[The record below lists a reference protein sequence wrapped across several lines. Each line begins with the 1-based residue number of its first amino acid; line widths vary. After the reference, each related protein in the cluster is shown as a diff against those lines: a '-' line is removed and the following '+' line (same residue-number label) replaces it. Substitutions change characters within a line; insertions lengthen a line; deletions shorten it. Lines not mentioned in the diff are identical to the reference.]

1 MTIHTLNGDGVNGS
15 NARRDGDRPRRSE
28 RRLLS
33 GIWSIAFTEMSE
45 RFSYYGLQGILTF
58 YLLYSLADGGLDMGP
73 AASAGIVGAYGGAVY
88 LAQLLGAWMGERV
101 LSPKHVV
108 FWGGV
113 VITAGHIVLAFA
125 PGLTGLAI
133 GLVLIVF
140 GTGALKTN
148 ITNIVGFIVVGAE
161 EARRDV
167 GFAYFYMSI
176 NIGAVVGP
184 LSTGFAQ
191 NQWGFH
197 WGFGLA
203 ALGMVA
209 ALVQYAISMGKL
221 PDRAGQVLRPIR
233 RGRLALFGIIAAAI
247 GTGIGWLIVSGTI
260 RAAQLSVIVTVVTVL
275 AAAGYFA
282 LMLTSPAVTSD
293 EKARVRAYLPL
304 FLIAGVF
311 FGLLFQQ
318 FTAVAILISE
328 SVDLRIGTWTFPVA
342 WVTMISQLAA
352 VGRHSAAGQ
361 RVGPTRG
368 LGTIR
373 TDEIRCRPRADWR
386 RLSAPAAHDRRHDRR
401 RCLRGIRRT
410 GQPVAG
416 HPHRELILRIAA
428 GGTEFPHLVP
438 GILAIR
444 ADGPALC
451 HDRHQSLS
459 SPRRRNRHRGGR
471 IAVDVPH
478 GPRTS
483 TRVGPALGV
492 SRTSATATSIQPSA
506 AAGRPDA
513 LQSWLR

>member
-1 MTIHTLNGDGVNGS
+1 M
-15 NARRDGDRPRRSE
+15 
-28 RRLLS
+28 
-33 GIWSIAFTEMSE
+33 AFTELWE

-88 LAQLLGAWMGERV
+88 LAQLLGAWSGERV
-101 LSPKHVV
+101 LSPKHMV

-113 VITAGHIVLAFA
+113 VITAEHIVLAFA

-140 GTGALKTN
+140 GTGDLKTN
-148 ITNIVGFIVVGAE
+148 NTNIVGFIVAGAE
-161 EARRDV
+161 ESRRDV

-176 NIGAVVGP
+176 NVGAVVGP
-184 LSTGFAQ
+184 LSAGFAQ
-191 NQWGFH
+191 NQWGFK
-197 WGFGLA
+197 WGFGPA

-209 ALVQYAISMGKL
+209 ALVQYAVSVGKL
-221 PDRAGQVLRPIR
+221 PDRAGHVLRPIR
-233 RGRLALFGIIAAAI
+233 RGRLVLCGIIAAAL

-275 AAAGYFA
+275 AAASYFA

-293 EKARVRAYLPL
+293 EKARVRAYLLL
-304 FLIAGVF
+304 FLIAGIF

-318 FTAVAILISE
+318 FTAVAVLIAE

-352 VGRHSAAGQ
+352 AGRHSAAGP

-386 RLSAPAAHDRRHDRR
+386 RLSAPAAHRPDPAGYVDSVAAHDRRHDRR

-416 HPHRELILRIAA
+416 HPHRALILRIAA
-428 GGTEFPHLVP
+428 GGTEFPHLGP

-444 ADGPALC
+444 ANGPALC

-483 TRVGPALGV
+483 TRIGPALGV

>member
-1 MTIHTLNGDGVNGS
+1 MTIRTLNGDGVNDSDKHEIEAG
-15 NARRDGDRPRRSE
+15 PRRSD
-28 RRLLS
+28 RGLPS
-33 GIWSIAFTEMSE
+33 GIWSMAFTELWE
-45 RFSYYGLQGILTF
+45 RFSFYGLQGILTF

-101 LSPKHVV
+101 LSPKHMV

-125 PGLTGLAI
+125 PGLNGLAI

-148 ITNIVGFIVVGAE
+148 ITNIVGFIVAGAE
-161 EARRDV
+161 ESRRDV

-176 NIGAVVGP
+176 NVGAVVGP

-233 RGRLALFGIIAAAI
+233 RGRLALCGIIAVAI

-275 AAAGYFA
+275 AAAWYFA

-352 VGRHSAAGQ
+352 VAVTPLLARFWGRREASGPSAPTKFAVGLAQIGVAYLLLLLIVLTLPGTSIPLLLMIGVMIVAGASEVF
-361 RVGPTRG
+361 VGPVSLSLATRIGPSSFASQLVG
-368 LGTIR
+368 LNFLTLALGSSLSGLMGQLYTLIGTRVYLLLVAVVGIGAGALLWAFR
-373 TDEIRCRPRADWR
+373 TSLAR
-386 RLSAPAAHDRRHDRR
+386 RL
-401 RCLRGIRRT
+401 
-410 GQPVAG
+410 GQG
-416 HPHRELILRIAA
+416 
-428 GGTEFPHLVP
+428 
-438 GILAIR
+438 
-444 ADGPALC
+444 
-451 HDRHQSLS
+451 LS
-459 SPRRRNRHRGGR
+459 
-471 IAVDVPH
+471 
-478 GPRTS
+478 
-483 TRVGPALGV
+483 
-492 SRTSATATSIQPSA
+492 TA
-506 AAGRPDA
+506 
-513 LQSWLR
+513 